1 MRQRSRVRLKEMVK
15 ECKIIPRFS
24 TVYFVFIWMW
34 LGTEH
39 FQNTGKVLR
48 QTNRRNV
55 GENSKRQTLVWYL
68 FLLLALWY
76 WEVKLPWSL
85 ICENFL
91 SYAIKGQETL
101 CHEWFCPARDVVADM
116 TKNNVT
122 SPLDFTWLSQLRYYW
137 EEDVIVRMIT
147 TDIKYGYEYLGNTP
161 RLVITPLTDRCYR

>member
-1 MRQRSRVRLKEMVK
+1 MQNYTQVFNCILCFYLDVTWYRTFSEYWQSIKADKQDKSWWELKK
-15 ECKIIPRFS
+15 ADTI
-24 TVYFVFIWMW
+24 
-34 LGTEH
+34 
-39 FQNTGKVLR
+39 
-48 QTNRRNV
+48 
-55 GENSKRQTLVWYL
+55 VWYL